1 MGLKFRKSI
10 KVAPGVKLNLNT
22 KSSSVTLGT
31 KGAHCTVNTTGK
43 KTTSVG
49 IPGTGI
55 SYVSTTGGDKK
66 QETKSN
72 KKTASKTSPT
82 TKAKP
87 SKGSSKKSSGKAPK
101 GSTKN
106 QPKKKG
112 GCLATCLLIFT
123 ILCLIFAIIP
133 SDDKKEETKNPLG
146 FDVDFSSSYRNDV
159 TGNWRLAKIAKNITI
174 EEYALDYYHNYF
186 ESDDEIHIIINF
198 TLNTTNRIIVTG
210 NHLDVATME
219 YIDKEE
225 HDAKI
230 ACSGMLLSE
239 YLIDID
245 TGKIEKIYPQI
256 TDGQTAENTVSQ
268 SDDNE
273 TERIAQEQAEAERI
287 AQEQAEAERIA
298 QEQAEAERIAQ
309 EQAEAAQAAAQ
320 SQNTANNFNTYDNAE
335 QQQTSSTYVL
345 NTNTMKFHNPGC
357 RDVKKIAPQ
366 NYSTYDGTKNDIMNQ
381 GYSPCGHCN
390 P

>member
-55 SYVSTTGGDKK
+55 SYVSTTGGGKK

-87 SKGSSKKSSGKAPK
+87 SKGSSKKSGEKIAK
-101 GSTKN
+101 GSTKT

-133 SDDKKEETKNPLG
+133 SGDKKEK
-146 FDVDFSSSYRNDV
+146 
-159 TGNWRLAKIAKNITI
+159 AKESNQQKIT
-174 EEYALDYYHNYF
+174 EE
-186 ESDDEIHIIINF
+186 
-198 TLNTTNRIIVTG
+198 
-210 NHLDVATME
+210 
-219 YIDKEE
+219 
-225 HDAKI
+225 
-230 ACSGMLLSE
+230 
-239 YLIDID
+239 
-245 TGKIEKIYPQI
+245 
-256 TDGQTAENTVSQ
+256 QTAENTVSQ

-273 TERIAQEQAEAERI
+273 TERIAQD
-287 AQEQAEAERIA
+287 
-298 QEQAEAERIAQ
+298 
-309 EQAEAAQAAAQ
+309 QAEAAQSTEQ
-320 SQNTANNFNTYDNAE
+320 SQNSANNFNTYDNAE
-335 QQQTSSTYVL
+335 QTTSNFVL
-345 NTNTMKFHNPGC
+345 NTSTMKFHNPGC
-357 RDVKKIAPQ
+357 RDVKKIAPH
-366 NYSTYDGTKNDIMNQ
+366 NYSTYDGSRDDVMNQ

>member
-1 MGLKFRKSI
+1 MGLRFRKSI
-10 KVAPGVKLNLNT
+10 KVAPGVKLNLN
-22 KSSSVTLGT
+22 KNSASVTVGT
-31 KGAHCTVNTTGK
+31 KGTHCTVNTTGK

-55 SYVSTTGGDKK
+55 SYVSTTGGGKK

-72 KKTASKTSPT
+72 KKTATKTTSATKTNSSK
-82 TKAKP
+82 KA
-87 SKGSSKKSSGKAPK
+87 SKKSSGKAPK

-186 ESDDEIHIIINF
+186 ESDDEVHIIINF

-268 SDDNE
+268 SGDNE
-273 TERIAQEQAEAERI
+273 T
-287 AQEQAEAERIA
+287 ERIA

>member
-55 SYVSTTGGDKK
+55 SYVSTTGGGKK

-87 SKGSSKKSSGKAPK
+87 SKGSSKKSGEKIAK
-101 GSTKN
+101 GSTKT

-133 SDDKKEETKNPLG
+133 SGDKKEE
-146 FDVDFSSSYRNDV
+146 
-159 TGNWRLAKIAKNITI
+159 AKESNQQKIT
-174 EEYALDYYHNYF
+174 EE
-186 ESDDEIHIIINF
+186 
-198 TLNTTNRIIVTG
+198 
-210 NHLDVATME
+210 
-219 YIDKEE
+219 
-225 HDAKI
+225 
-230 ACSGMLLSE
+230 
-239 YLIDID
+239 
-245 TGKIEKIYPQI
+245 
-256 TDGQTAENTVSQ
+256 QTAENATLQ
-268 SDDNE
+268 SDSIE
-273 TERIAQEQAEAERI
+273 TTESSIDDTSEDVPEI
-287 AQEQAEAERIA
+287 
-298 QEQAEAERIAQ
+298 
-309 EQAEAAQAAAQ
+309 
-320 SQNTANNFNTYDNAE
+320 NAE
-335 QQQTSSTYVL
+335 SDPAAITQPKNTSEMVWLPES
-345 NTNTMKFHNPGC
+345 
-357 RDVKKIAPQ
+357 
-366 NYSTYDGTKNDIMNQ
+366 GTKYHRNSSCSNMDNPRQ
-381 GYSPCGHCN
+381 ATLDEAVNTGYEPCKKCY
-390 P
+390 